1 VGVAAGVEV
10 IVSVPVGEVVGA
22 GVLVGVNMGVLV
34 GAGSVG
40 VEVGLRVGVAV
51 GLGGAIT
58 IFAGFLRIIKFVLS
72 SSVVAELA
80 RVLELKLIVVP
91 KGAADK
97 TLKEREA
104 TFCPVPEIEAPVA
117 TPAEPVTF
125 PG

>member
-1 VGVAAGVEV
+1 MGVAVGLGVGV
-10 IVSVPVGEVVGA
+10 IVGIPEGEVVGA

-34 GAGSVG
+34 GAGSVWTMM
-40 VEVGLRVGVAV
+40 V
-51 GLGGAIT
+51 
-58 IFAGFLRIIKFVLS
+58 AGFLRMIKFVLS

-91 KGAADK
+91 KGAVDK

-125 PG
+125 PS

>member
-1 VGVAAGVEV
+1 MGVAVGLGVGV
-10 IVSVPVGEVVGA
+10 IVGIPEGEVVGA

-40 VEVGLRVGVAV
+40 VGSVWTMMV
-51 GLGGAIT
+51 
-58 IFAGFLRIIKFVLS
+58 AGFLRIIKFVLS

-91 KGAADK
+91 KGAVDK

-125 PG
+125 PS